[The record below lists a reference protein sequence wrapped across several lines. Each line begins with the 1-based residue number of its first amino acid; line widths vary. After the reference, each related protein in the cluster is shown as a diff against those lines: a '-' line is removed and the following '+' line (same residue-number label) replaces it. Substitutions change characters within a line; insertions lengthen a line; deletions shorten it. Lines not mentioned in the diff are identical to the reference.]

1 MFSQASVYW
10 LLIYH
15 GILIHQ
21 NNFKMAYYAGYP
33 IFVVIIQFI
42 QLYIFSSKKPVGNIM
57 HIELICS
64 PLFLEFKIQI
74 CKSKS
79 KRNTRTW

>member
-21 NNFKMAYYAGYP
+21 NNFKMAYYSGYP

-42 QLYIFSSKKPVGNIM
+42 QLYIFSSKKQVGNIM

-74 CKSKS
+74 C
-79 KRNTRTW
+79 